1 MATFRRISNLFRR
14 DKVNR
19 EIDAE
24 LQSHIDLRIDENIA
38 HGMSPEDAR
47 REAILRFGNP
57 ASTRERV
64 AAADTALLFE
74 GLARDLRYAFRQLRR
89 SPGFALTAILTL
101 ALGIGANVVVFG
113 VLNATLLNPLNLPV
127 SSRLV
132 EIAQKEQGRLEHSYP
147 DFLDFRTRNTAFDD
161 LASYRISAAGL
172 ATGASAQRTWVYET
186 SSNYFDML
194 AVQPALGRFFH
205 PADDHGP
212 GSMPYI
218 VLSDAFWHSRF
229 NA

>member
-64 AAADTALLFE
+64 AAADATLSLERFWA
-74 GLARDLRYAFRQLRR
+74 DLRYAVRQLVKA
-89 SPGFALTAILTL
+89 PGFSVTAILSL
-101 ALGIGANVVVFG
+101 AIGIGANTAIFSSMDAVVLRPLAVPAMDR
-113 VLNATLLNPLNLPV
+113 VLTVRERQDQRGDNNVTLANYEDWLRQNQSFEELSV
-127 SSRLV
+127 R
-132 EIAQKEQGRLEHSYP
+132 R
-147 DFLDFRTRNTAFDD
+147 DD
-161 LASYRISAAGL
+161 DMSL
-172 ATGASAQRTWVYET
+172 TGAGDAAHVHVERTSGNFFSV
-186 SSNYFDML
+186 L
-194 AVQPALGRFFH
+194 RVQP
-205 PADDHGP
+205 
-212 GSMPYI
+212 I
-218 VLSDAFWHSRF
+218 
-229 NA
+229 